1 MKKRLKDKVNLPT
14 ENDVLGI
21 PPENANQYDYYKPDP
36 DKQDNQTEKEKR
48 WLTADGKEPK
58 EHKYLNTGNKK
69 VVMMKPKGFNNNW
82 II

>member
-1 MKKRLKDKVNLPT
+1 MKKRLKDKVNLLT

-36 DKQDNQTEKEKR
+36 DKQDNQIEKR
-48 WLTADGKEPK
+48 WLTIDGKEPK
-58 EHKYLNTGNKK
+58 EHKYLTTVNKN
-69 VVMMKPKGFNNNW
+69 VVVMKPKGFNNNW

>member
-1 MKKRLKDKVNLPT
+1 MAT

-21 PPENANQYDYYKPDP
+21 PPKNANQYDYYKPDP
-36 DKQDNQTEKEKR
+36 DKQDNQTEKK
-48 WLTADGKEPK
+48 WLTADGKKPK

-69 VVMMKPKGFNNNW
+69 VVVMKPKGFNNNW